1 MLARC
6 KAGALERWYAGVL
19 DSQRTVR
26 LAIWGAGMLGH
37 WHFGRPLRSEAGEVE
52 SWLTIHPQSV
62 RHLHR
67 RAQGVYS

>member
-37 WHFGRPLRSEAGEVE
+37 WHTG
-52 SWLTIHPQSV
+52 ISV
-62 RHLHR
+62 VLC
-67 RAQGVYS
+67 AQKQVRWNHG

>member
-1 MLARC
+1 MMGFWIASELS
-6 KAGALERWYAGVL
+6 GWLSGVL
-19 DSQRTVR
+19 AFWVTGI
-26 LAIWGAGMLGH
+26 LAY

-67 RAQGVYS
+67 RAQSI